1 MTEIILGPPGTG
13 KTTKLIRLVEDAL
26 SRGVPPDRIGYF
38 SFTVKAATE
47 AMERARA
54 KFKLEKKDLPNFSTL
69 HSMCF
74 KQLGIKRHEVL
85 SGARMKEFAE
95 YAGVEISGNIS
106 EDGTSSGFSSGD
118 RLLFMENLSRIRQI
132 PLQTLHSMDDDG
144 LSRGRLLDFAARLQE
159 FKEAH
164 GLLDFTDML
173 SDFLR
178 QRIKVNLEELFIDE
192 SQDLSALQWRV
203 VERLAEGCK
212 RVAVAGD
219 DDQAIYRWA
228 GADVDH
234 LIDMRGDVKVLNQS
248 YRVPR
253 TIQDLANSVIS
264 GVRHRRE
271 KKWAAREADGRVDQ
285 TMSFNNVD
293 CSSGQILVL
302 ARNIYVIAEQIEPAL
317 RHQGILYRRLP
328 YENWSVGERTLRA
341 MTMWERL
348 RKGGLATVKE
358 IREIYGLMTLGRGVK
373 RGFKTLSGHEEDTCH
388 DLRWMK
394 KEGGL
399 LREDEWYDALDMIPR
414 SQIGYI
420 RKALQRGENLRK
432 VPRVTISTIHGSK
445 GGEADHVVIMKEMA
459 SRTYQEMQKNP
470 EDERRVWY
478 VAATRARERLTL
490 VEPQR
495 DSARK
500 CPWL

>member
-13 KTTKLIRLVEDAL
+13 KTTKLIRLVEDSL

-54 KFKLEKKDLPNFSTL
+54 KFKLERSDLPHFRTL

-74 KQLGIKRHEVL
+74 RELGLKRSDVL
-85 SGARMKEFAE
+85 SGEKMKEFAE
-95 YAGVEISGNIS
+95 YAGVEISGHVS
-106 EDGTSSGFSSGD
+106 EDGTPSGFSPGD
-118 RLLFMENLSRIRQI
+118 RLMFMENLSRIRQI
-132 PLQTLHSMDDDG
+132 PLETLHSMDDDG
-144 LSRGRLLDFAARLQE
+144 LNLSRLLDFAARLAE
-159 FKEAH
+159 FKRAH
-164 GLLDFTDML
+164 DLHDYTDML
-173 SDFLR
+173 TMFLR
-178 QRIKVNLEELFIDE
+178 SGIKLRLKELYIDE
-192 SQDLSALQWRV
+192 SQDLSRLQWLV
-203 VERLAEGCK
+203 VEQIAKGCD

-234 LIDMRGDVKVLNQS
+234 LIDMEGDAQVLSQS

-264 GVRHRRE
+264 GVQHRRE
-271 KKWAAREADGRVDQ
+271 KKWAAREAEGRVDR
-285 TMSFNNVD
+285 TTSFDYVD
-293 CSSGQILVL
+293 CDRGQILIL
-302 ARNIYVIAEQIEPAL
+302 ARNTYVISEQIEPSL
-317 RHQGILYRRLP
+317 RHRGILYRRLP
-328 YENWSVGERTLRA
+328 HENWSVGQKTLHA
-341 MTMWERL
+341 MTSWEHL

-358 IREIYGLMTLGRGVK
+358 IRQIYGLMTLGRGVA
-373 RGFKTLSGHEEDTCH
+373 RGHKTLPHQDDDVSRDIK
-388 DLRWMK
+388 WMK

-399 LREDEWYDALDMIPR
+399 LRDDPWFDALDMIPR

-420 RKALQRGENLRK
+420 RKALSRGENLRQT
-432 VPRVTISTIHGSK
+432 PRVTISTIHGSK

-459 SRTYQEMQKNP
+459 GRTFQEMQKNP

-478 VAATRARERLTL
+478 VAATRAREHLTL

-500 CPWL
+500 VSWL